1 VTGPGFASAPSPSFI
16 SEDIMHYLLRHA
28 GALALTALASAAGAA
43 SAQAQA
49 RVADP
54 ADAATPVPSTRY
66 APYIAAK
73 PAASAPLPPPQ
84 AWKALN
90 AVVGSYDSMTLTMD
104 GAVAAPAQPAPAAG
118 GPAPATQSAP
128 DPHAHHRPKAAK

>member
-1 VTGPGFASAPSPSFI
+1 
-16 SEDIMHYLLRHA
+16 MKYLFRCA
-28 GALALTALASAAGAA
+28 GALAALIACASAAGAA

-54 ADAATPVPSTRY
+54 SDAATPVPPTRY
-66 APYIAAK
+66 APYVAVK
-73 PAASAPLPPPQ
+73 PAANPPLPPPQ

-104 GAVAAPAQPAPAAG
+104 SAPAAPAPAAS
-118 GPAPATQSAP
+118 GPAPAP